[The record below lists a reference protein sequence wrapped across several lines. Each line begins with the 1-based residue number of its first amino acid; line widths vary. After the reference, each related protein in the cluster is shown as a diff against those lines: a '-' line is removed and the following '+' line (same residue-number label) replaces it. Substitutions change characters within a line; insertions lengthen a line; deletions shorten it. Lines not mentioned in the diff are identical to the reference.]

1 MKIGEPLDLPY
12 PIPLGRKDSPC
23 SMTIAKRTFPSN
35 AQDTKTFYDS
45 IKSTTGTQITFGT
58 IRHYAKTK
66 DKNMF
71 KSILKLFTDQTKE
84 MATNDIE
91 ATDIILRM
99 LKGKLLFCNQ
109 HYFKFGHVWISD
121 KEKIHHA
128 VMRFIMEA
136 PIFKPLGNDKEILH
150 WANYSS
156 AEKLTKGVLG
166 QISLDQTDYTK
177 FHTTTKHKFCFLN
190 GVLDFK
196 EDRFYTWDQVDFEYY
211 PVVQIPMDYGPANAD
226 IMKDIKTKVLEPLFG
241 DKMDLALKFLSR
253 SLAGCTEDKN
263 FATYIGNRNCG
274 KGVLYELLQAFGD
287 YVGPFSVKNI
297 LCDRK
302 GHGAET
308 SRDNYWLMEF
318 EFMRLAVS
326 QEIPPECVGMKLKS
340 EAIKRI
346 CSGGDTQIARRNYDR
361 RDTKFQI
368 ETALLSMGNESINM
382 EGDVLEHH
390 LGFESAIQ
398 FKDQAFIDKVR
409 EELGDLATCKYR
421 VADSMIKQLCASSE
435 WRLAFIHLM
444 RESFTHTQIT
454 VECEVEVSNPMMEAF
469 NAD

>member
-1 MKIGEPLDLPY
+1 
-12 PIPLGRKDSPC
+12 
-23 SMTIAKRTFPSN
+23 
-35 AQDTKTFYDS
+35 
-45 IKSTTGTQITFGT
+45 
-58 IRHYAKTK
+58 
-66 DKNMF
+66 
-71 KSILKLFTDQTKE
+71 
-84 MATNDIE
+84 
-91 ATDIILRM
+91 
-99 LKGKLLFCNQ
+99 
-109 HYFKFGHVWISD
+109 
-121 KEKIHHA
+121 
-128 VMRFIMEA
+128 MRFIMEA

-469 NAD
+469 NADWTITLDPKDMIPCTDFSSLGKKLVPELALMGVKKVKCEIRKSEYYKKWVFIGVKTKEELDVTPNDI